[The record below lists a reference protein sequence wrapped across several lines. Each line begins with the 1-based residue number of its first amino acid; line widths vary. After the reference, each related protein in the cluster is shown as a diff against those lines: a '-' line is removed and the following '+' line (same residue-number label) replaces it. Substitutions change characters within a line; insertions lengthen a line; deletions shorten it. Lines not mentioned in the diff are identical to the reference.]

1 MEKTKSPLLFLTNT
15 EGVMTT
21 NISGHRSWQKVEQN
35 WTDLKINK
43 EKCPSLFWKVILES
57 DITAPEL
64 KTNHV
69 KLLSISIH
77 KEKFYASEHSPFTC
91 IGASPETNILYII
104 TNQETFQQ
112 FLQSLDEQALAE
124 WTVIKMKRE

>member
-43 EKCPSLFWKVILES
+43 EK
-57 DITAPEL
+57 
-64 KTNHV
+64 
-69 KLLSISIH
+69 
-77 KEKFYASEHSPFTC
+77 FYASEHSPFTC
-91 IGASPETNILYII
+91 IGASPEKKTSCI
-104 TNQETFQQ
+104 
-112 FLQSLDEQALAE
+112 
-124 WTVIKMKRE
+124 